1 MENVLIENGSFVH
14 LANGDGNL
22 LELNDRDDLSS
33 DVLVLELNNRGSV
46 CEPMNH
52 RSSESSSPRA
62 TSRFHM
68 ISPEILRRKMIGFGE
83 REGKRK

>member
-14 LANGDGNL
+14 LANGDGDL
-22 LELNDRDDLSS
+22 LELNDRDDLIS
-33 DVLVLELNNRGSV
+33 DVLALELNDQGSV

-52 RSSESSSPRA
+52 WSSESSSPRA
-62 TSRFHM
+62 TNRFRM
-68 ISPEILRRKMIGFGE
+68 ISPRNLRIKMIGFGE